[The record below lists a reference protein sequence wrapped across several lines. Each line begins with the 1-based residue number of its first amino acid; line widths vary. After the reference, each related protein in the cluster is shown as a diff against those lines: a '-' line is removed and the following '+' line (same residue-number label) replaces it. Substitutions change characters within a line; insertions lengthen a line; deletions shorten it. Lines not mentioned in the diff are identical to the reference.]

1 MAPNET
7 GRGDPD
13 STLRLLWRRTAVGG
27 GKPRQGRKPRVD
39 VDQIIAAAVITAD
52 RHGLRAMTMAK
63 VANTLSIGT
72 MSLYTHIPGKDE
84 LLDLMIDAVWSELD
98 LPSIDVKNATDWRDQ
113 VTLYAERALNLY
125 RRHPWL
131 RDVSTVRP
139 PLGPGLLDRQEYLLG
154 ALIGS
159 GFDPHTADAA
169 VTTIITFIDAAAAAE
184 VDRAHAEDAS
194 GESEHAWWEGRQAFW
209 EQIYDPARY
218 PTTTRAWRMGALGR
232 SGAEAA
238 DRARELGLRWLLDG
252 LESTRYAQSPS
263 TATNRPQ

>member
-1 MAPNET
+1 MAVNET

-13 STLRLLWRRTAVGG
+13 STLRLLWRRTAADSGE
-27 GKPRQGRKPRVD
+27 PRLGRKPRVD
-39 VDQIIAAAVITAD
+39 ADQIVEAAVITAD
-52 RHGLRAMTMAK
+52 RRGLRAMTMAE

-72 MSLYTHIPGKDE
+72 MSLYTHIPGKAE
-84 LLDLMIDAVWSELD
+84 LLDLMTDAVWSELD
-98 LPSIDVKNATDWRDQ
+98 LPSIDVAATTAWRGQ

-154 ALIGS
+154 VLMSG
-159 GFDPHTADAA
+159 GFDPHTADVA
-169 VTTIITFIDAAAAAE
+169 VTTIITFVDAAAAAE
-184 VDRAHAEDAS
+184 VDRAQAEDAS
-194 GESEHAWWEGRQAFW
+194 GESERAWWEDRQAFW
-209 EQIYDPARY
+209 ERIYDPARY
-218 PTTTRAWRMGALGR
+218 PATTHAWQLGALGR

-252 LESTRYAQSPS
+252 LEATRYAQPPS
-263 TATNRPQ
+263 TATNSRH